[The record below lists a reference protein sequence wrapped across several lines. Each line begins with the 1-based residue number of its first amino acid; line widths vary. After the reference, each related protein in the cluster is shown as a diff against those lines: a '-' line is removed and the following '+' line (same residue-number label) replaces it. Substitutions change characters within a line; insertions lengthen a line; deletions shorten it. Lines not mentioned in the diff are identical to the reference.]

1 MVGAAVAQAQPS
13 PSVPLGDPAYAQ
25 LDQVVGSGLVRT
37 VIYGQRPFTRR
48 EIARIAA
55 EARAQLALPAH
66 ATRVSVA
73 TRRTLES
80 LARRFPTQD
89 DQAGLRR
96 FAPMART
103 ELLLL
108 DSPSRAIPPAPVGT
122 VQADVNPLLNARGG
136 RRYGQGPTLAFE
148 GGASAAL
155 GQHLLVQLQPRV
167 AGGVATRGGRATPF
181 LGGALQSAALS
192 ASRWNLRVDVGRQ
205 PLVWGQAL
213 DGGLLLSA
221 SGPPLDMIRVSTEA
235 PWRAPWVFKWLGML
249 RGSAL
254 LADLGPRQNFPHAK
268 LAAYKLSGQ
277 ITSYFEFSASVMA
290 QQGGRGAPTT
300 DVWNRFIDL
309 VPALKYALPDDDSQF
324 SNKFAGWDM
333 RFRIPPLHGAQ
344 LYMESVFDDMDPRR
358 WRSTWWEDGGHIVGA
373 SLAQL
378 GPEGAWG
385 AVAEY
390 HHTGLRYYQHTVFS
404 SGLSSNRTLLG
415 DPLGPQG
422 DGGLLR
428 ITRDA
433 GTRTRVQLDLALER
447 RGGDAWGTTADN
459 ANNDNFRFVLERAR
473 PAEWRQRAM
482 VQWQRTM
489 YPGTVLGVQ
498 AGVERVRD
506 AASVPGVGQG
516 NAMAG
521 VTWMW
526 VPQ

>member
-1 MVGAAVAQAQPS
+1 
-13 PSVPLGDPAYAQ
+13 L
-25 LDQVVGSGLVRT
+25 
-37 VIYGQRPFTRR
+37 
-48 EIARIAA
+48 
-55 EARAQLALPAH
+55 
-66 ATRVSVA
+66 
-73 TRRTLES
+73 
-80 LARRFPTQD
+80 
-89 DQAGLRR
+89 
-96 FAPMART
+96 
-103 ELLLL
+103 
-108 DSPSRAIPPAPVGT
+108 
-122 VQADVNPLLNARGG
+122 
-136 RRYGQGPTLAFE
+136 
-148 GGASAAL
+148 
-155 GQHLLVQLQPRV
+155 
-167 AGGVATRGGRATPF
+167 
-181 LGGALQSAALS
+181 AALS

-213 DGGLLLSA
+213 DGGLLLST

-235 PWRAPWVFKWLGML
+235 PWRAPWLFKWLGML

-333 RFRIPPLHGAQ
+333 RFRIPALHGAQ

-378 GPEGAWG
+378 GPEGAWS

-433 GTRTRVQLDLALER
+433 GTRTRVQFDLALER
-447 RGGDAWGTTADN
+447 RGGVRDQ
-459 ANNDNFRFVLERAR
+459 RAR
-473 PAEWRQRAM
+473 VASFHVWRQRAHRGRRRR
-482 VQWQRTM
+482 WRRKGRRRLPLGHPR
-489 YPGTVLGVQ
+489 PGLGPHEVVRPGR
-498 AGVERVRD
+498 AGGGHG
-506 AASVPGVGQG
+506 AGPGRLLRGR
-516 NAMAG
+516 AIAR
-521 VTWMW
+521 
-526 VPQ
+526 